1 MAELIFDPN
10 EYLRSMSAGPRTA
23 EMFQEGQRTAAAVA
37 TAQDVQRKYQ
47 QELEQSAMEQPYRM
61 AALEQQRQVSDIALR
76 QAQSQEAAR
85 QEYARGG
92 TSLELPGQLKPPV
105 GAGYMA
111 PVEAPTTGVAP
122 SGLGTYTTV
131 GVKPASYDAMMQRA
145 EGVGRNPLSTAQG
158 PGQFIDS
165 TFVQTFRKTFP
176 DASTGMTDKQILA
189 QRGTGVET
197 AMLKKFTEDNQAVLA
212 SRGFAPTNA
221 NTYLAHFLGAG
232 GATKVLSAA
241 PNTPIAQVVDA
252 AAIAANP
259 SVFRNIRTAGDMQQW
274 AALKMG
280 ETGPGVAP
288 PGSSGLRQ
296 DISRL
301 GAGLTV
307 GGIAETVGGYP
318 ATTTGKYFA
327 APVSSALNY
336 LVGTPERGA
345 ALAQRDARAQA
356 AQAWFQSPQV
366 VNALTTNPTLL
377 AEAQS
382 NPVAFY
388 QKYSG
393 ALAEPTTAAAT
404 AAAQPQ
410 GLPTEMLSPTPMGG
424 VAPAGLREPSA
435 SPAITSALEAKPGV
449 PAPAPT
455 AMTYLRNP
463 PKLNGDMQVVVAQD
477 RELDRLQ
484 KYYAQSGD
492 IVQAA
497 ETGLK
502 RIQLRNTYQNL
513 QGLQSITNF
522 DLGDN
527 ISLSNAMSRATGRQ
541 VGIQP
546 LTNGNFNLVVGGQT
560 LRSNISR
567 ADLKDAAQ
575 YMLSESYRAQSME
588 MQKKQFDLQIELT
601 KERAKAGYKVQEKQY
616 EKLYEG
622 ITKLQVERLKLS
634 GMKAVEGEDGKFFVY
649 KPDGSYAAYVDP
661 QGQIV
666 MPDGT
671 KLDNPSVTNIP
682 LMIPMTSTR

>member
-1 MAELIFDPN
+1 
-10 EYLRSMSAGPRTA
+10 
-23 EMFQEGQRTAAAVA
+23 
-37 TAQDVQRKYQ
+37 
-47 QELEQSAMEQPYRM
+47 
-61 AALEQQRQVSDIALR
+61 
-76 QAQSQEAAR
+76 
-85 QEYARGG
+85 
-92 TSLELPGQLKPPV
+92 
-105 GAGYMA
+105 
-111 PVEAPTTGVAP
+111 
-122 SGLGTYTTV
+122 
-131 GVKPASYDAMMQRA
+131 MMQRA

-158 PGQFIDS
+158 PGQFINS

-404 AAAQPQ
+404 AATAAAQPQ

-424 VAPAGLREPSA
+424 VAPAGIREPTT
-435 SPAITSALEAKPGV
+435 PTSVVAPIMSAKPGEAV
-449 PAPAPT
+449 PAPAP
-455 AMTYLRNP
+455 MSYMRNP
-463 PKLNGDMQVVVAQD
+463 AKLTQDMQIIVAQD
-477 RELDRLQ
+477 QELARYQRYL
-484 KYYAQSGD
+484 AQSGD
-492 IVQAA
+492 IAGAA
-497 ETGLK
+497 EAGLK
-502 RIQLRNTYQNL
+502 RIQMRTTYSNL
-513 QGLQSITNF
+513 QGLESITNF

-527 ISLSNAMSRATGRQ
+527 ISISNALSKSIGRQ
-541 VGIQP
+541 VGLQP
-546 LTNGNFNLVVGGQT
+546 LSNGNFNLVVDGKT
-560 LRSNISR
+560 VRSNVSK
-567 ADLKDAAQ
+567 ADVKDFAQ
-575 YMLSESYRAQSME
+575 YTLSESYRAQTME
-588 MQKKQFDLQIELT
+588 MQKKQYDLQIELL
-601 KERAKAGYKVQEKQY
+601 KKRAEAGYKIEEKRV
-616 EKLYEG
+616 EKLYDG
-622 ITKLQVERLKLS
+622 ITKLQAERLKLS
-634 GMKAVEGEDGKFFVY
+634 GFEVREGEDGKFLVY
-649 KPDGSYAAYVDP
+649 RKDGAYVAYIDP
-661 QGQIV
+661 QGQIT

-671 KLDNPSVTNIP
+671 ALPNPSVTNIP
-682 LMIPMTSTR
+682 LSIPMAR

>member
-1 MAELIFDPN
+1 MAPK
-10 EYLRSMSAGPRTA
+10 GGTA
-23 EMFQEGQRTAAAVA
+23 TSFQEGQKAAADISAAQAQQRLYQQQMDVA
-37 TAQDVQRKYQ
+37 EATLPYKMAGLERERQAGEIELQNLQRKQ
-47 QELEQSAMEQPYRM
+47 
-61 AALEQQRQVSDIALR
+61 AALEA
-76 QAQSQEAAR
+76 
-85 QEYARGG
+85 YARGG

-111 PVEAPTTGVAP
+111 PVEAPGAGITP

-165 TFVQTFRKTFP
+165 TFIDTFRKTFP
-176 DASTGMTDKQILA
+176 SAAGPMTDAQILA
-189 QRGTGVET
+189 TRGTGVET
-197 AMLKKFTEDNQAVLA
+197 AMLKKFTEDNQSILA
-212 SRGFAPTNA
+212 SRGIPVTNT

-232 GATKVLSAA
+232 GATKALTAA
-241 PNTPIAQVVDA
+241 PDTPIEQVVDQRS
-252 AAIAANP
+252 IAANP
-259 SVFRNIRTAGDMQQW
+259 QVFSRVRTVRDLQNW
-274 AALKMG
+274 AASKMG
-280 ETGPGVAP
+280 EDV
-288 PGSSGLRQ
+288 
-296 DISRL
+296 
-301 GAGLTV
+301 
-307 GGIAETVGGYP
+307 
-318 ATTTGKYFA
+318 F
-327 APVSSALNY
+327 
-336 LVGTPERGA
+336 
-345 ALAQRDARAQA
+345 
-356 AQAWFQSPQV
+356 
-366 VNALTTNPTLL
+366 
-377 AEAQS
+377 
-382 NPVAFY
+382 
-388 QKYSG
+388 
-393 ALAEPTTAAAT
+393 
-404 AAAQPQ
+404 
-410 GLPTEMLSPTPMGG
+410 SPTPMGG
-424 VAPAGLREPSA
+424 APAGLREPSA
-435 SPAITSALEAKPGV
+435 SAAITSVLEAKPGV
-449 PAPAPT
+449 PAPAPMP
-455 AMTYLRNP
+455 MTYLRNP
-463 PKLNGDMQVVVAQD
+463 PKLNGDMQIVVAQD

-492 IVQAA
+492 IAQAA

-546 LTNGNFNLVVGGQT
+546 LTNGNFNLIVNGQPI
-560 LRSNISR
+560 RSNISR

-588 MQKKQFDLQIELT
+588 MQKKQFDLQVELT

-634 GMKAVEGEDGKFFVY
+634 GMKVVEGEDGKFFVY

-661 QGQIV
+661 QGQII
-666 MPDGT
+666 MPDGS

-682 LMIPMTSTR
+682 LMIPMTPTR